1 MVPVART
8 VVVILETFLLE
19 EIDLFVL
26 EEKTL
31 LLPARDA
38 DKDMDTTEEAILIYQ
53 FYLSCC
59 VLCVITMRKFF
70 CASSKK
76 KGEID
81 VTLGSQKGKKKVKIP
96 EILFSFGPRGDLF
109 FLNKKRKG
117 QKEEKTEEGRKAN
130 IIFKKNPIYFIT
142 DYNAHHHH
150 HHHLFFLSLSLP
162 TKYILF

>member
-1 MVPVART
+1 
-8 VVVILETFLLE
+8 
-19 EIDLFVL
+19 
-26 EEKTL
+26 
-31 LLPARDA
+31 
-38 DKDMDTTEEAILIYQ
+38 
-53 FYLSCC
+53 
-59 VLCVITMRKFF
+59 LCVTCDYYEEVLLRAFKE
-70 CASSKK
+70 

-81 VTLGSQKGKKKVKIP
+81 VTLVSQKGKKKVKIP

-150 HHHLFFLSLSLP
+150 HHHHHLFFLSLSLP